1 MAKSKNGGAFQFIQG
16 SIGSVTF
23 STSSHN
29 TAGRR
34 QQIARQKVTSV
45 RNPNTIPQILQR
57 MKVAPAQRFYN
68 AINGVDDTLLLEHSW
83 ENKKYGPT
91 GRLEFMSRALK
102 ADGPYI
108 PKNATRFIP
117 AEYEVASGTLQPARV
132 ERDAE
137 GIVVYATLDTAA
149 TVNAKN
155 VLTAIA
161 GDANAQVTIVKVTQ
175 KSDGT
180 FVPEISRWIPAY
192 MADEDPANFPLDAPS
207 GGSEFYHTSA
217 AALAVIVSKRDASGN
232 WLRSNAK
239 MVLSPVMYASLY
251 SLDAQDE
258 AIASYETG
266 GGNALGSS
274 WYLNLAN
281 GQKYPGQLSAQDA
294 PASLKQA
301 LGNAQVL
308 VGRRV
313 SGDGLITNVFVVGD
327 DIEDPLVVV
336 LNNELTVIEGIT
348 ADDLDAATD
357 PWPFVY
363 VPYNSSY
370 ALQIGLSQ
378 SQALITAMA
387 ASGGGGGDDDDPR
400 P

>member
-23 STSSHN
+23 STSAHN
-29 TAGRR
+29 TNGRR

-68 AINGVDDTLLLEHSW
+68 AINGVDGTLLLEHSW

-117 AEYEVASGTLQPARV
+117 AEYEVSSGTLQPARV

-137 GIVVYATLDTAA
+137 GIVVYATLDAAA

-180 FVPEISRWIPAY
+180 FVPEISRWIPAG

-207 GGSEFYHTSA
+207 GGTEYYHTSA

-266 GGNALGSS
+266 GCNALGSS

-281 GQKYPGQLSAQDA
+281 GQRYSGQLSAQDA
-294 PASLKQA
+294 PASLVQA
-301 LGNAQVL
+301 LGGAQVL

-313 SGDGLITNVFVVGD
+313 SGDQLVTDVFTISG
-327 DIEDPLVVV
+327 EDESPLVVV
-336 LNNELTVIEGIT
+336 SDNELTIIEGIT
-348 ADDLDAATD
+348 ADDLGAAVD
-357 PWPFVY
+357 PWPFEIAQY
-363 VPYNSSY
+363 SSGY
-370 ALQIGLSQ
+370 ATQIGLGQ
-378 SQALITAMA
+378 SQALINAMA
-387 ASGGGGGDDDDPR
+387 TSGGGSNPDEP
-400 P
+400 